1 MKKKICI
8 FSIIIIICVMIIG
21 VVIINKNK
29 NTYEEYNSDYTDIL
43 DESTKNSYE
52 EVYLPQLIAGKDTL
66 MSLGVPESF
75 FDEPYISYTTDTG
88 FVSFINNDDGSILMI
103 IVTIDEGSI
112 TDITVTT
119 TGV

>member
-8 FSIIIIICVMIIG
+8 FSTIIICILIIG

-112 TDITVTT
+112 TDVTVTT